1 MGGLSGARVALLEG
15 RMSGELAGLARRH
28 GGEPY
33 AVPAVRESTLDCTE
47 QVTALMRNLEGSQVD
62 VIIFSTGAGVTTL
75 FQEADRLGRLAE
87 LLAALQHVTT
97 VCRGPKP
104 TAALRRQGVP
114 VSLIAPEPH
123 TTTELLTVMADL
135 ELAGRNVTLIHYG
148 DRNVALADALQARGC
163 RLTELSLYEWQLPD
177 DTGPLQDLVRDLIA
191 GRVDA
196 IAFTSQIQARHL
208 FQVAADFGQADAL
221 TQALNGRTVVAAIGP
236 TCATA
241 LQHLGVTPDV
251 VPEHP
256 KMGHLV
262 VALARHLE
270 PGTSTIPTDQ

>member
-1 MGGLSGARVALLEG
+1 MPTEGRSTVQVAFVAGFSPIVRDPATSQAFYRDALGLSFEGAVGDYVFTEQLAGARHF
-15 RMSGELAGLARRH
+15 GLWPLREAAQACF
-28 GGEPY
+28 GAPDWPAEI
-33 AVPAVRESTLDCTE
+33 AVPQASVEFE
-47 QVTALMRNLEGSQVD
+47 VD
-62 VIIFSTGAGVTTL
+62 EPAGV
-75 FQEADRLGRLAE
+75 EA
-87 LLAALQHVTT
+87 AA
-97 VCRGPKP
+97 
-104 TAALRRQGVP
+104 A
-114 VSLIAPEPH
+114 
-123 TTTELLTVMADL
+123 
-135 ELAGRNVTLIHYG
+135 
-148 DRNVALADALQARGC
+148 ALQARGC

-241 LQHLGVTPDV
+241 LQRLGVTPDV